1 MARVELV
8 DLLDFDGA
16 VRKEV
21 VEAVVLVAAVVTV
34 VLPHDGEG
42 EHLAVVVEET
52 LQVFVGTATFQHNL
66 DVVLVLGEVWGVLLH
81 VDHRA
86 GVHEGVGGVVLASVQ
101 SHALIGI
108 KTAGELV
115 TIHDAED
122 ATVDVKVLTTVEV
135 FPGIKFGRVSWQEPW
150 LGH

>member
-8 DLLDFDGA
+8 DLLDFDGG

-21 VEAVVLVAAVVTV
+21 VEAVVLVAAIVTV

-81 VDHRA
+81 VYHGA